1 VPKSICVFCSSSNE
15 VDRAYFDLAEH
26 LGRRIAYDGYEL
38 VWGGGDIGLMGALA
52 SAAQK
57 HGGKVTGVIPDSLA
71 DREIAYREADELIV
85 TPDMRQRKQ
94 IMEQRAGAFIA
105 LPGGLG
111 TLEELLEIVT
121 LRLLGYHDKPVVL
134 INADGFYDRLLA
146 FIDQLYAQRFA
157 REKYRKYL
165 LISQSVDEAM
175 SLIKGAYPRVENQRT
190 VEL

>member
-1 VPKSICVFCSSSNE
+1 MLKSICVFCSSSNE

-121 LRLLGYHDKPVVL
+121 LRLLGYHDKPIVL

-146 FIDQLYAQRFA
+146 FIDHLYAQRFA
-157 REKYRKYL
+157 REKYRKHL

-175 SLIKGAYPRVENQRT
+175 SLIKDAYPRVENQRT

>member
-1 VPKSICVFCSSSNE
+1 MPKSICVFCSSSNE

-121 LRLLGYHDKPVVL
+121 LKLLGYHDKPVVL
-134 INADGFYDRLLA
+134 INADGFYDQLLA
-146 FIDQLYAQRFA
+146 FIDHLYAQRFA
-157 REKYRKYL
+157 REKYRKHL

-175 SLIKGAYPRVENQRT
+175 SLIKDAYPRVENQRT